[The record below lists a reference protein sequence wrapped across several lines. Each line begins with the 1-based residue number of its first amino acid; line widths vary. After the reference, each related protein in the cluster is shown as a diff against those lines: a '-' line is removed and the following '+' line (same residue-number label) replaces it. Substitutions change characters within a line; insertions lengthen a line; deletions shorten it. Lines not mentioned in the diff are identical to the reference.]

1 MKKSLTDEEV
11 IKFALTIKPTTTPT
25 QALVRGLMDEYGVS
39 EKVASRAYSRVM
51 SSNLLKQV
59 WKTKWV
65 CMKHKGS
72 NAMLMTGSLNVPEGY
87 CSFQK
92 TEEA

>member
-1 MKKSLTDEEV
+1 MKRFLTDEQV
-11 IKFALTIKPTTTPT
+11 IKFALTIEPTTTPT
-25 QALVRGLMDEYGVS
+25 QTLIRGLMEEYDVS
-39 EKVASRAYSRVM
+39 VNVASRAYNRVM
-51 SSNLLKQV
+51 SGNLLKQV
-59 WKTKWV
+59 WETRWV

-72 NAMLMTGSLNVPEGY
+72 NVMLMTGSLNVPEGY